1 MQHHRLDPAKH
12 VKTDVDMAACT
23 TRPCH
28 VASLNDLRLTAD
40 IHFFPQE
47 SAGEVSDSG
56 ALVGT

>member
-1 MQHHRLDPAKH
+1 MAVQHHRLDPAKH

-40 IHFFPQE
+40 THFFLKSLQAKYPTV
-47 SAGEVSDSG
+47 AP
-56 ALVGT
+56 